1 MNAYRPAFDDYN
13 QSVYLQITPAEGE
26 RLALL
31 LEELGEA
38 QQAIGKILR
47 HGYESRDP
55 TREPSSP
62 SNREALET
70 ELGHVHH
77 AIDRLT
83 LARDLNALSIVD
95 ARKAKADRVWRWLH
109 HQDGL

>member
-1 MNAYRPAFDDYN
+1 MKHFN
-13 QSVYLQITPAEGE
+13 QLTPAEAE

-47 HGYESRDP
+47 HGYESHNP
-55 TREPSSP
+55 TSATVSP

-70 ELGHVHH
+70 ELGHVRH
-77 AIDRLT
+77 AIDRMT
-83 LARDLNALSIVD
+83 LAGDLSVLAITG
-95 ARKAKADRVWRWLH
+95 AMKAKADSVWRWLH
-109 HQDGL
+109 HAGGDR

>member
-1 MNAYRPAFDDYN
+1 VVSEKDVTYTVPVNGLTA
-13 QSVYLQITPAEGE
+13 AEGE

-47 HGYESRDP
+47 HGYESHNP
-55 TREPSSP
+55 LITSVSP
-62 SNREALET
+62 SNRESLET
-70 ELGHVHH
+70 ELGHVQH

-83 LARDLNALSIVD
+83 LAQDIRVIAVNGAK
-95 ARKAKADRVWRWLH
+95 KAKAETVRRWLH
-109 HQDGL
+109 HQEGL